1 MEQQLI
7 VLLTTAAGLGF
18 LHTLLGPDHYV
29 PFIAIARARQWTMKK
44 TAWITGICGLAHV
57 GSSVVIGL
65 FGIGLSIKLAQL
77 EAFEA
82 LRGSVT
88 GWLIIAFGLAYMV
101 WGIRKAVTYHHRE
114 NVMYRLEKESG
125 DTVKISYKQLIPWM
139 LFVVFIFGPCEPLI
153 PVLMVPASEV
163 STAGMILV
171 ASVFSLVTIGT
182 MLLLVLAPQFGLQK
196 LRFPGLKR
204 YGHAMAGALI
214 LFCGVGIQFLGL

>member
-7 VLLTTAAGLGF
+7 VLLTTAMGLGF
-18 LHTLLGPDHYV
+18 LHTVLGPDHYV
-29 PFIAIARARQWTMKK
+29 PFIAIARARQWSTKK

-82 LRGSVT
+82 LRGSIA
-88 GWLIIAFGLAYMV
+88 GWLIIAFGLAYLV

-114 NVMYRLEKESG
+114 KVMDKLENDRG
-125 DTVKISYKQLIPWM
+125 DSVKKSYKQLIPWM

-153 PVLMVPASEV
+153 PVLMFPAADV
-163 STAGMILV
+163 SSAGMILV
-171 ASVFSLVTIGT
+171 AAVFGLVTIGT
-182 MLLLVLAPQFGLQK
+182 MLLLVLVPQYGLQK
-196 LRFPGLKR
+196 LRFSGLKQ
-204 YGHAMAGALI
+204 YGHALAGALI